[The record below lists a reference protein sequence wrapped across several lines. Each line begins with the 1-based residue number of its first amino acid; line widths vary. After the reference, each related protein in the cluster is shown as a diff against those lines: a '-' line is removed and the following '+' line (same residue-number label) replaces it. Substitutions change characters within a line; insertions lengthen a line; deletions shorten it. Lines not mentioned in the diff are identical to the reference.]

1 MSESKHMIKG
11 SFVIG
16 YDFSA
21 PNDGVLLVGIKHI
34 DEHATISNALEGE
47 EAWKIFLKLKHKL

>member
-21 PNDGVLLVGIKHI
+21 PNDGVLIVGIKNI
-34 DEHATISNALEGE
+34 DEQATIINAFEGE